1 MFYAT
6 AISDTVGLIKNLVL
20 PRNEAI
26 VVFMLTIA
34 TLISI
39 TCKIDTGEVL
49 NASTFKSGMSA
60 CVCVL
65 GVAWLGDTFV
75 KAHISDIQAVAGDL
89 LHNYPWL
96 LAVVLFFAA
105 TLLYSQAATTKALMP
120 AALLLGVS
128 PLTAIASFA
137 AVSALF
143 VLPTYPTLL
152 AAVEMDDTGSTRI
165 GKYVFNHAF
174 LIPWRYRYHAVRDPR
189 LYLWRD
195 YAVNTAGGGPT
206 TGPPSVALTFPA
218 RYANIPASCVL

>member
-1 MFYAT
+1 
-6 AISDTVGLIKNLVL
+6 
-20 PRNEAI
+20 
-26 VVFMLTIA
+26 MLTIA

-65 GVAWLGDTFV
+65 GASPGWEIPSL
-75 KAHISDIQAVAGDL
+75 KRISATSRSGGRRSAVQLPMAAGGGTVFRR
-89 LHNYPWL
+89 H
-96 LAVVLFFAA
+96 AA
-105 TLLYSQAATTKALMP
+105 PHSQAATTKALMP

-174 LIPWRYRYHAVRDPR
+174 LIPGVIAITLCVI
-189 LYLWRD
+189 LGFIF
-195 YAVNTAGGGPT
+195 GGIM
-206 TGPPSVALTFPA
+206 L
-218 RYANIPASCVL
+218 

>member
-1 MFYAT
+1 MIAGLRLLNLTEVQFYRRRTTEDRNRNFQAGLLIVHFFNDAVKVSERT
-6 AISDTVGLIKNLVL
+6 IVDTNHFARLKQRFRTRLIAN
-20 PRNEAI
+20 
-26 VVFMLTIA
+26 
-34 TLISI
+34 
-39 TCKIDTGEVL
+39 
-49 NASTFKSGMSA
+49 
-60 CVCVL
+60 
-65 GVAWLGDTFV
+65 
-75 KAHISDIQAVAGDL
+75 L

-174 LIPWRYRYHAVRDPR
+174 LIPGVIAITLCVI
-189 LYLWRD
+189 LGFIF
-195 YAVNTAGGGPT
+195 GGIM
-206 TGPPSVALTFPA
+206 L
-218 RYANIPASCVL
+218 